1 MGANS
6 KGAIVDEWF
15 GLERCVRSLAR
26 RSIGLRSTNYTS
38 HRNSITVIS
47 SATRQLND

>member
-15 GLERCVRSLAR
+15 GLEGCVPSSTR
-26 RSIGLRSTNYTS
+26 RSIGLRGINYTS
-38 HRNSITVIS
+38 HRNSITIIS
-47 SATRQLND
+47 SRRDN